1 MFDPEWLKV
10 QPAWVLADALDA
22 VCDALEG
29 RKLSLRAMA
38 EAWRYMMALRRELLS
53 RGYGVNGAVDGGE
66 CYILQH

>member
-29 RKLSLRAMA
+29 GRLSFGVMCQ
-38 EAWRYMMALRRELLS
+38 AWRYMICLRRELLA